1 MQSVTQLPLE
11 VIGSENSSDVP
22 AWRDGTCAGIDEVG
36 IGPLAGPVVAAAVLL
51 DPDEQIDHLTDSKK
65 LSEKKREAL
74 AEQIKQRAIAWG
86 VGWASVQEVDEVNV
100 LAASHL
106 AMQRACNALSQVPAS
121 AYVDGN
127 KTPQLGIPCVAVVK
141 GDQLIPQISAASII
155 AKVTRDAHMCEL
167 DERYPGYG
175 FARHKGY
182 PTKMHL
188 AALAELGVTP
198 VHRRSFGP
206 VQALL
211 NDDVVDAEEGR
222 WA

>member
-11 VIGSENSSDVP
+11 TLCLKSSSGVP
-22 AWRDGTCAGIDEVG
+22 AWRDRACAGIDEVG

-51 DPDEQIDHLTDSKK
+51 DPDDPIEHLADSKK

-74 AEQIKQRAIAWG
+74 AQQIKQRAIAWG
-86 VGWASVQEVDEVNV
+86 VGWASEQEVDEVNV

-106 AMQRACNALSQVPAS
+106 AMQRACKALSQVPAS

-127 KTPQLGIPCVAVVK
+127 KTPRLGIPCVAVVK

-155 AKVTRDAHMCEL
+155 AKVTRDAHMCKL

-198 VHRRSFGP
+198 VHRRSYAP

-211 NDDVVDAEEGR
+211 NDDVADAEGEHCV
-222 WA
+222 

>member
-11 VIGSENSSDVP
+11 TLCLKSSSGVP
-22 AWRDGTCAGIDEVG
+22 AWRDRACAGIDEVG

-51 DPDEQIDHLTDSKK
+51 DPDDPIEHLADSKK

-74 AEQIKQRAIAWG
+74 AQ
-86 VGWASVQEVDEVNV
+86 
-100 LAASHL
+100 HL
-106 AMQRACNALSQVPAS
+106 AMQRACKALSQVPAS

-127 KTPQLGIPCVAVVK
+127 KTPRLGIPCVAVVK

-155 AKVTRDAHMCEL
+155 AKVTRDAHMCKL

-198 VHRRSFGP
+198 VHRRSYAP

-211 NDDVVDAEEGR
+211 NDDVADAEGEHCV
-222 WA
+222 